1 MVIEGLDFKLTPVK
15 DSDRFDLEM
24 LKVVNKG
31 KSNERTEFDIVGYGY
46 SLERALK
53 IIINRRIENKYDVM
67 DLQLFLSKYR
77 EEMNKL
83 VEFCKV

>member
-1 MVIEGLDFKLTPVK
+1 MVIEGPDFKLTPVK

-77 EEMNKL
+77 EEMSKL
-83 VEFCKV
+83 VELCK

>member
-1 MVIEGLDFKLTPVK
+1 MVIEGPDFKLTPVK

-53 IIINRRIENKYDVM
+53 IIINRRIENKYDVI
-67 DLQLFLSKYR
+67 DLQLFLSKYK

-83 VEFCKV
+83 VEFCKI

>member
-1 MVIEGLDFKLTPVK
+1 MVIEGPDFKLTPVK

>member
-1 MVIEGLDFKLTPVK
+1 MVIEGPDFKLTPVK

-67 DLQLFLSKYR
+67 DLQLFLSKYK

-83 VEFCKV
+83 IEFCKI

>member
-1 MVIEGLDFKLTPVK
+1 MVIEGPDFKLTPVK

-67 DLQLFLSKYR
+67 DLQLFLSKYK

-83 VEFCKV
+83 VEFCKI

>member
-1 MVIEGLDFKLTPVK
+1 MVIEGPDFKLTLVK

-67 DLQLFLSKYR
+67 DLQLFLSKYK

-83 VEFCKV
+83 VELCK

>member
-1 MVIEGLDFKLTPVK
+1 MVIEGPDFKLTPVK

-31 KSNERTEFDIVGYGY
+31 KVNERTEFDIVGYGY

-67 DLQLFLSKYR
+67 DLQLFLSKYK

-83 VEFCKV
+83 VELCK

>member
-1 MVIEGLDFKLTPVK
+1 MVIEGPDFKLTPVK

-67 DLQLFLSKYR
+67 DLQLFLSKYK

-83 VEFCKV
+83 VEFCK

>member
-1 MVIEGLDFKLTPVK
+1 MIIEGPDFKLTPVK

-31 KSNERTEFDIVGYGY
+31 KANERTEFDIVGYGY

-67 DLQLFLSKYR
+67 DLQLFLSKYK

>member
-1 MVIEGLDFKLTPVK
+1 
-15 DSDRFDLEM
+15 M
-24 LKVVNKG
+24 LKVINKG
-31 KSNERTEFDIVGYGY
+31 KANERTEFDIVGYGY

-67 DLQLFLSKYR
+67 DLQLFLNKYR

-83 VEFCKV
+83 VELCK

>member
-1 MVIEGLDFKLTPVK
+1 MVIEGPDFKLTPVK

-67 DLQLFLSKYR
+67 DLQLFLSKYK

-83 VEFCKV
+83 VELCK

>member
-1 MVIEGLDFKLTPVK
+1 MVIEGPDFKLTPVK

-31 KSNERTEFDIVGYGY
+31 KANERTEFDIVGYGY

-83 VEFCKV
+83 VEFCKI